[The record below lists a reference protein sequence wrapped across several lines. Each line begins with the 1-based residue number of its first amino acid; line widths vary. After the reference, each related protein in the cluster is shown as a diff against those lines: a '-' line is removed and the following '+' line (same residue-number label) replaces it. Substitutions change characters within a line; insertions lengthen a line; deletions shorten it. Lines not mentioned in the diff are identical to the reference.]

1 MRISLGFF
9 TFFVPAL
16 TATGFT
22 TLAWI
27 LVSFLVVSG
36 VIGYLWA
43 PANQGKS
50 LEELEAERR
59 LA

>member
-1 MRISLGFF
+1 M
-9 TFFVPAL
+9 PAL

-22 TLAWI
+22 TRAWI